1 MTAADRRFNLK
12 KEFLNLVSSYVNAAY
27 LIMNVNIKHGGFIMQ
42 SYEPQFSIPIIDTEQ
57 ALADIMESIAMK
69 DTALSRIL
77 NAEGEMLQKA
87 TRISGNTDTFIN
99 VNESVNSVM
108 RNVTRLQMLLQFE
121 LENVEALLRAVED
134 MDELEE

>member
-87 TRISGNTDTFIN
+87 TRISGNTDAFIN

>member
-1 MTAADRRFNLK
+1 
-12 KEFLNLVSSYVNAAY
+12 
-27 LIMNVNIKHGGFIMQ
+27 MQ

-87 TRISGNTDTFIN
+87 TRISGNTDAFIN

>member
-69 DTALSRIL
+69 DAALSRIL

>member
-1 MTAADRRFNLK
+1 MTEADRRFNLK

-69 DTALSRIL
+69 DAALSRIL

-87 TRISGNTDTFIN
+87 TRISGNTDAFIN

>member
-69 DTALSRIL
+69 DAALSRIL

-87 TRISGNTDTFIN
+87 TRISGNTDAFIN

>member
-1 MTAADRRFNLK
+1 MTEADRRFNLK

>member
-121 LENVEALLRAVED
+121 LENVEALLRAVVD

>member
-1 MTAADRRFNLK
+1 MTEADRRFNLK

-27 LIMNVNIKHGGFIMQ
+27 LIMNINIKHGGFIMQ

-69 DTALSRIL
+69 DAALSRIL
-77 NAEGEMLQKA
+77 NAEGEILQKA
-87 TRISGNTDTFIN
+87 TRISGNTDAFIN

>member
-1 MTAADRRFNLK
+1 MTEADRRFNLK

-27 LIMNVNIKHGGFIMQ
+27 LIMNINIKHGGFIMQ

-69 DTALSRIL
+69 DAALSRIL

-87 TRISGNTDTFIN
+87 TRISGNTDAFIN